1 MFLKELVIATGNSHK
16 VEEISAMLDMPG
28 LVVRSLADVGVK
40 LDVEETGVTFQD
52 NALIKAM
59 AAVQMTGLAV
69 LADDSGLEVDAL
81 GGRPGVRSSRF
92 AHEQA
97 TDQENN
103 AHLLK
108 LLDGV
113 PYDERT
119 ARFRCVMAL
128 VVPDERYEQFVEGA
142 CEGIIDLSEKGSHGF
157 GYDPLF
163 FVPEYNKT
171 LGELGPE
178 VKNRI
183 SHRAKAVSALH
194 KILVSLV

>member
-1 MFLKELVIATGNSHK
+1 MSIKELVIATGNAHK
-16 VEEISAMLDMPG
+16 VEEISDMLDMPG
-28 LVVRSLADVGVK
+28 FSVRSLADVGVA
-40 LDVEETGVTFQD
+40 LDVEETGETFRD

-59 AAVQMTGLAV
+59 VAVQMTGLPV

-97 TDQENN
+97 TDAENN
-103 AHLLK
+103 VHLLE
-108 LLDGV
+108 LLEGV

-128 VVPDERYEQFVEGA
+128 VVPGRDEQFVEGA
-142 CEGIIDLSEKGSHGF
+142 CEGIIGLEGKGSYGF

-163 FVPEYNKT
+163 FIPEYNMT
-171 LGELGPE
+171 LGELGPA
-178 VKNRI
+178 VKNKI
-183 SHRAKAVSALH
+183 SHRAKAVEALH
-194 KILVSLV
+194 KILVS